1 MKMNPKMKA
10 KLKAK
15 IMPEEKGEKYETPA
29 MEKSEKK
36 GKKGKK
42 VVNLKAIA

>member
-1 MKMNPKMKA
+1 MSIKINPKVKA
-10 KLKAK
+10 KLKK

-29 MEKSEKK
+29 MEKAEKK

-42 VVNLKAIA
+42 SC

>member
-1 MKMNPKMKA
+1 MKIDPKMKA
-10 KLKAK
+10 KLKAAMK
-15 IMPEEKGEKYETPA
+15 TEEMNETPA

-42 VVNLKAIA
+42 C